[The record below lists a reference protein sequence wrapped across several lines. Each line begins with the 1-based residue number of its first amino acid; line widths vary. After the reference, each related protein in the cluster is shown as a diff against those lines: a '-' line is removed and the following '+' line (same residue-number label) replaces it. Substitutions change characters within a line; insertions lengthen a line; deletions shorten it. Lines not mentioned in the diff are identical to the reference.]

1 MRLRD
6 RVRGLFPSAL
16 LLGGA
21 LFALVSLANILFILL
36 ADFFAVRER
45 PYFGIFGYFIL
56 PGLFLLSLSAFAA
69 ALFWERRRRRLEGE
83 QPYPILDL
91 NRPRH
96 RGLLAALAGGT
107 VLFIAFTVVGSY
119 QLYQFTDSVTF
130 CGQACHSVMKPE
142 FTAYQASP
150 HARVRC
156 TECHVGSGAEWFF
169 RSKLTGAGQ
178 AYSLF
183 SGDYSR
189 PIPTPVRNLRPARET
204 CEQCHWP
211 EKFWGDR
218 LRVITRYASDER
230 NTPREI
236 RMVLRVGGGSEA
248 GGRGTGIHWHMNLAN
263 EVWYIATD
271 PHRQDIPWVQAK
283 DRGGEVREYFV
294 KGVRLTPEEIAK
306 AEKRRMDCI
315 DCHSRPS
322 HIFQPPDKAVNESLL
337 AGRLDASLPFLR
349 REAVKALAGSYPSTP
364 AAREGIAAALDA
376 FYRAE
381 FAALYAQKRKAIE
394 ASIAELQRL
403 YDANIFP
410 EMKADWRAH
419 PDNIGHIRFRGCF
432 RCHDGQHVS
441 QQGKAIR
448 NDCTTCHLVLA
459 QSEGGK
465 PIPPRRGEFTH
476 PVELG
481 DLTAVLCSDCHAGGV
496 GP

>member
-1 MRLRD
+1 MEVGPRD
-6 RVRGLFPSAL
+6 RSRSLFRSGL
-16 LLGGA
+16 LLAGA
-21 LFALVSLANILFILL
+21 VLALVSLANILFVLL

-56 PGLFLLSLSAFAA
+56 PGLLLLSLLVVAT

-83 QPYPILDL
+83 QPYPVLDL
-91 NRPRH
+91 NRPGH
-96 RGLLAALAGGT
+96 RRLLAALAGGI
-107 VLFIAFTVVGSY
+107 VLGIAFTVVGSY
-119 QLYQFTDSVTF
+119 QLYQFTDSVNF

-142 FTAYQASP
+142 FTTYQASP

-178 AYSLF
+178 AYSLL
-183 SGDYSR
+183 SGNYSR

-218 LRVITRYASDER
+218 LRLITRYASDER

-248 GGRGTGIHWHMNLAN
+248 GGRGAGIHWHMNLAN
-263 EVWYIATD
+263 EVRYIATD
-271 PHRQDIPWVQAK
+271 PHRQEIPWVQAK
-283 DRGGEVREYFV
+283 DREGRVTEYFA
-294 KGVRLTPEEIAK
+294 KGVHLTPEEIAK
-306 AEKRRMDCI
+306 AEQRRMDCI

-349 REAVKALAGSYPSTP
+349 REAVKALAGSYPSPQT
-364 AAREGIAAALDA
+364 AREGIAAALDG

-381 FAALYAQKRKAIE
+381 PLYAQKRKAVE
-394 ASIAELQRL
+394 AAIAEVQRL
-403 YDANIFP
+403 YDANVFP

-419 PDNIGHIRFRGCF
+419 PNNIGHLRFRGCF

-448 NDCTTCHLVLA
+448 NDCTTCHFVLA

-465 PIPPRRGEFTH
+465 PIPARRGEFTH
-476 PVELG
+476 PIELG
-481 DLTAVLCSDCHAGGV
+481 DLTAVVCSDCHAGGV